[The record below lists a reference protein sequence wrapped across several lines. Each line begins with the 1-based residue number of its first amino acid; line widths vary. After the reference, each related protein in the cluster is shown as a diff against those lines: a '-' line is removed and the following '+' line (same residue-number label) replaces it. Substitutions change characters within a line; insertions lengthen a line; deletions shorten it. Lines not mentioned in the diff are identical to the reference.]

1 MNKQSR
7 DSDEM
12 EVFNRYD
19 ERLLEDLAVYCGLA
33 LQYAQAVQIT
43 EERRA
48 SIEVT
53 QEVRTLSRPIS
64 KLEKSQKNNSYINK
78 S

>member
-1 MNKQSR
+1 
-7 DSDEM
+7 M
-12 EVFNRYD
+12 ETFNRYD

-33 LQYAQAVQIT
+33 LQYAQAEQIT

-53 QEVRTLSRPIS
+53 QEVGDPLILLTPLA
-64 KLEKSQKNNSYINK
+64 
-78 S
+78 